1 MIVGKYEQDTLTGL
15 EFFVFPKV
23 RLVVN
28 RVLRTFLVEHGNY
41 KFDSSININ
50 TVYLNQDLYDGM
62 LCGDDSLDED
72 CQLWMRY
79 NLPQYDAP
87 IVRKLHAKQVYVPF

>member
-28 RVLRTFLVEHGNY
+28 RVLRTFLVEHGTY

-50 TVYLNQDLYDGM
+50 TVYLNQDLYD
-62 LCGDDSLDED
+62 CIISGDDSIDED
-72 CQLWMRY
+72 CQLWLRY
-79 NLPQYDAP
+79 NLPRYDTP
-87 IVRKLHAKQVYVPF
+87 IVRKLNANQVYVPF